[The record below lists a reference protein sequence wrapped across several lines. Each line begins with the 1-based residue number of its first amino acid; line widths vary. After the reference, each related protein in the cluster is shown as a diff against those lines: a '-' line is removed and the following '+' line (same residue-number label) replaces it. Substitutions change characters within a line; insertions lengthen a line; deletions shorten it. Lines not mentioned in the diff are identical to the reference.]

1 MHLTAGKPVS
11 IKSSDENLGDVKTWR
26 FETIMAILSVLG
38 LIGVAVTKT
47 LWTKAMFFALE
58 FHFPI
63 TTCAISCGVTLVA
76 LAPVFLCIDLKPVPK
91 GQYGNFVVIAGL
103 TALDLACMNLGLDA
117 LDVSVQQALNA
128 ATPAAVIMFEM
139 VFYKKVRSV
148 WVYLPF
154 IPLISG
160 SVLTTL
166 ASGAHQ
172 NSPTGSGSVLTTLAS
187 GAHKS
192 SPTGVFFMVIA
203 IFSGALKAITTHNFL
218 TKLKNEMGVL
228 SFLFWID
235 VVMLFFLVPT
245 AYLFEEFQGIGNWP
259 RALELFAWAV
269 VISNG
274 LFGGVRAWL
283 VKVVLKYNTA
293 LTKVVCDII
302 IKAAT
307 IGLSVLIFQNTIT
320 AWMLVG
326 IVLTLGGFSLY
337 TFAALREKMTLQEA
351 LESPMGKKK
360 GKRSRSKTPEPPCLV
375 AEAVPVSEYN
385 GARRRARDGDIEEQ
399 PLLDSPQSNRV

>member
-1 MHLTAGKPVS
+1 
-11 IKSSDENLGDVKTWR
+11 
-26 FETIMAILSVLG
+26 
-38 LIGVAVTKT
+38 
-47 LWTKAMFFALE
+47 
-58 FHFPI
+58 
-63 TTCAISCGVTLVA
+63 
-76 LAPVFLCIDLKPVPK
+76 
-91 GQYGNFVVIAGL
+91 
-103 TALDLACMNLGLDA
+103 
-117 LDVSVQQALNA
+117 
-128 ATPAAVIMFEM
+128 
-139 VFYKKVRSV
+139 
-148 WVYLPF
+148 
-154 IPLISG
+154 
-160 SVLTTL
+160 
-166 ASGAHQ
+166 
-172 NSPTGSGSVLTTLAS
+172 
-187 GAHKS
+187 
-192 SPTGVFFMVIA
+192 MVIA

>member
-1 MHLTAGKPVS
+1 M
-11 IKSSDENLGDVKTWR
+11 KTWKI
-26 FETIMAILSVLG
+26 EIVLACLSVVG

-47 LWTKAMFFALE
+47 LWTKAMFSALE

-63 TTCAISCGVTLVA
+63 TTCAISCAVTIVA

-91 GQYGNFVVIAGL
+91 GQYGNFTTIAVL

-128 ATPAAVIMFEM
+128 ATPAAVIMFELL
-139 VFYKKVRSV
+139 FFRKVRST

-154 IPLISG
+154 IPLIAG

-166 ASGAHQ
+166 ASGSHE
-172 NSPTGSGSVLTTLAS
+172 
-187 GAHKS
+187 S
-192 SPTGVFFMVIA
+192 SPSGVFFMICA

-218 TKLKNEMGVL
+218 TKMKNEMGVL
-228 SFLFWID
+228 SFLFWLDIA
-235 VVMLFFLVPT
+235 MLSLLIPG
-245 AYLFEEFQGIGNWP
+245 AYLFEEFRGIAHWP
-259 RALELFAWAV
+259 RALEIFAWAV

-307 IGLSVLIFQNTIT
+307 IGLSVVIFQNTLT
-320 AWMLVG
+320 TWMLVG
-326 IVLTLGGFSLY
+326 IILTMGGFSLY
-337 TFAALREKMTLQEA
+337 TTAAFYEKMSLRNCVD
-351 LESPMGKKK
+351 SPVVKK
-360 GKRSRSKTPEPPCLV
+360 GKRSCSRKSEPACMV
-375 AEAVPVSEYN
+375 AQAVPE
-385 GARRRARDGDIEEQ
+385 RRRISDGDVEEQ
-399 PLLDSPQSNRV
+399 PLLDSPQHASRA